1 MKKSDANN
9 FIKHGSILAIASV
22 ISRVIGLLYRIP
34 MNAIIGDEAN
44 GLYGYAFEV
53 YSIAL
58 ILSSYSMPL
67 AVSKLL
73 SGKFAKREYKNGYS
87 IFKCAMVF
95 SFISGLVMALAIFFA
110 APLIEKL
117 SNYEGLTLPLRVLS
131 PTIFVVALAG
141 TLRGF
146 FQSRRTMIPT
156 ALSQLVEQVAN
167 ALVSVGAAAIFVSI
181 AATPLGKISGGAAG
195 GTLGTLFGAVIA
207 LAFLAFVFFA
217 YMPKFKA
224 LFAGDHHLRVDSTGT
239 IYKML
244 FATIIPVILSQTVY
258 QLSGV
263 IDGSIFGS
271 MYHGDDTSALYG
283 IYGGKY
289 RVLVNVPN
297 AIASSM
303 ASSMIPTLV
312 SMWTVGNYSQFKN
325 RLAASVKVN
334 MVIAFPCAI
343 GLAVLGTPIMRLLFP
358 STDYTT
364 AGIMLNWGAIAVIF
378 YSLSTV
384 TNAALQGM
392 NRMNRPVIH
401 AAISLALHV
410 VLVVLLLKFTK
421 LGIYSLVIGNV
432 TFPIVVCVLN
442 WIAIGREAN
451 YSQEVKTTFLLPALA
466 SVVMGALCFGINFL
480 FNLIPGN
487 SYFVN
492 AASIIVCILVA
503 VVIYFGVLF
512 KTKGLTHEDLLDF
525 PMGLRIER
533 LAKKIKLM

>member
-73 SGKFAKREYKNGYS
+73 SGKFAKREYKNGYA

-95 SFISGLVMALAIFFA
+95 SFISGLVMALAIFLA

-207 LAFLAFVFFA
+207 LAFLAFVYFA
-217 YMPKFKA
+217 YMPQFKA
-224 LFAGDHHLRVDSTGT
+224 FFAGDHHVRVDSTGT

-312 SMWTVGNYSQFKN
+312 SMWTVGNYRAFKN

-334 MVIAFPCAI
+334 MVIAFPCAV

-358 STDYTT
+358 STNYIT

-401 AAISLALHV
+401 AAISLAIHV

-432 TFPIVVCVLN
+432 TFPIVVCILN
-442 WIAIGREAN
+442 WIAIGKEAN
-451 YSQEVKTTFLLPALA
+451 YTQEVKTTFLLPALA
-466 SVVMGALCFGINFL
+466 SIVMGALCFGIDKL
-480 FNLIPGN
+480 FGLIPGN
-487 SYFVN
+487 SYFIN
-492 AASIIVCILVA
+492 AASIIVCVIVA
-503 VVIYFGVLF
+503 VVVYFGVLF

-525 PMGLRIER
+525 PMGLRIEK